1 MSIINGSTVTK
12 IIRRDYEKFYLKKCV
27 QDYVEKEQKTLGE
40 KLTEKN
46 FDKEKFEKYMNIFN
60 KQYFV
65 LKKKF
70 FDPLDEFINLLSK
83 NTNALSGNI
92 IEVNLKYNDKIIKK
106 KFPKNSTLTGL
117 KLLIMRLFKMDKEL
131 EFNFYL
137 KFKDENESKIEDE
150 STTLLSLNLTEN
162 HIILLK

>member
-1 MSIINGSTVTK
+1 M
-12 IIRRDYEKFYLKKCV
+12 
-27 QDYVEKEQKTLGE
+27 
-40 KLTEKN
+40 
-46 FDKEKFEKYMNIFN
+46 
-60 KQYFV
+60 
-65 LKKKF
+65 
-70 FDPLDEFINLLSK
+70 DEFINLLSK
-83 NTNALSGNI
+83 NTNALSGNV

-137 KFKDENESKIEDE
+137 KFKDENETKIEDE
-150 STTLLSLNLTEN
+150 SSTLLSLNLTED